1 MIANDALAAL
11 HTRYQT
17 TELNVQREYKQHLF
31 LSYFF
36 QQPQAS
42 RIYFKG
48 GTALRIVYGSPR
60 FSEDLDFGSTLHD
73 VDEIETAVLHTLVE
87 IEREGIK
94 TRIVDSVKTGGGY
107 LAVITFTFG
116 STTVQIRLEASF
128 REKGLRGETET
139 IYSDFVPPYII
150 TVLAQEQ
157 LVGGKIAALLDRKK
171 PRDFYD
177 LYYLLQKGLVSTE
190 QKGLMQQV
198 LPLIEQT
205 KINFTRELKQF
216 LPQSQWAI
224 IKDFKT
230 VSERAV
236 KRFI

>member
-1 MIANDALAAL
+1 M
-11 HTRYQT
+11 
-17 TELNVQREYKQHLF
+17 
-31 LSYFF
+31 YF
-36 QQPQAS
+36 Q
-42 RIYFKG
+42 G

-60 FSEDLDFGSTLHD
+60 FSEDLDFGSALHD

-94 TRIVDSVKTGGGY
+94 TRIVDSVKTSGGY
-107 LAVITFTFG
+107 LAVIAFTFG

-128 REKGLRGETET
+128 REKELRGETET

-150 TVLAQEQ
+150 NVLAQEQ

-171 PRDFYD
+171 ARDFYD
-177 LYYLLQKGLVSTE
+177 LYYLLQKGFVSTE
-190 QKGLMQQV
+190 QKGLMQEV
-198 LPLIEQT
+198 LPLIGQT
-205 KINFTRELKQF
+205 KINFTQELKQF

-224 IKDFKT
+224 VKDFKP
-230 VSERAV
+230 VLERAV

>member
-1 MIANDALAAL
+1 L
-11 HTRYQT
+11 
-17 TELNVQREYKQHLF
+17 
-31 LSYFF
+31 
-36 QQPQAS
+36 
-42 RIYFKG
+42 
-48 GTALRIVYGSPR
+48 
-60 FSEDLDFGSTLHD
+60 SEDLDFGSTLHD
-73 VDEIETAVLHTLVE
+73 LEEIDTAVLHTLVE

-94 TRIVDSVKTGGGY
+94 TRIVDSVKTSGGY
-107 LAVITFTFG
+107 LAVIAFTIG

-128 REKGLRGETET
+128 REKELSGETET
-139 IYSDFVPPYII
+139 IASDFGSPYLINS
-150 TVLAQEQ
+150 LAQEQ

-224 IKDFKT
+224 VRDLKA
-230 VSERAV
+230 VLERAV
-236 KRFI
+236 KRLI